1 MIKTIFESLDFN
13 IKLWSSFID
22 FASFILFCFLSPVMI
37 WFDLIDQSTVWY
49 DLIWY
54 DRPVY
59 SMVWFNFVNSISLSL
74 FLFISEERL
83 SSLAETWFIYLF
95 IYLFICLFLYHTK
108 GDETIIG
115 ERGIN
120 ISGGQRQRISLAR
133 AMYSKAGKCVW
144 PWEYMRDGM
153 GWVG

>member
-95 IYLFICLFLYHTK
+95 IYLFISLSYQRRWNDHRWERHQHIWRSAAANF
-108 GDETIIG
+108 IG
-115 ERGIN
+115 QSN
-120 ISGGQRQRISLAR
+120 VFKS
-133 AMYSKAGKCVW
+133 W
-144 PWEYMRDGM
+144 
-153 GWVG
+153 

>member
-95 IYLFICLFLYHTK
+95 VYFFIIPKAMKRSSVREASTYLAVSGSEFHWPEQCIQKLVSVFDRESIWGTEWD
-108 GDETIIG
+108 GWDRIG
-115 ERGIN
+115 
-120 ISGGQRQRISLAR
+120 
-133 AMYSKAGKCVW
+133 
-144 PWEYMRDGM
+144 
-153 GWVG
+153 